1 MRTGR
6 LLLLAVVVI
15 GLGAYI
21 WFVERHAPTTDEART
36 NADKVFSGLD
46 RDDVVG
52 LEITNSHGSFSLAK
66 SDGTWK
72 IVAPQAYPA
81 DDATVASL
89 LGSLVNL
96 KAERR
101 FGPGEVKP
109 ADYGLDKPSLSVTL
123 LDAKGARHRLEV
135 GAAAA
140 LGSNRAISTGESAV
154 MLVPGWFTNDL
165 DKDLN
170 GWRSKDVVDVTADNL
185 ASLEIASGEDRIQL
199 ARSGGLWRLLQPID
213 DLADR
218 DHVRTLASNLNAIR
232 VQEFLPADASLS
244 ELGLEPPRR
253 RVTLVASGEGG
264 KATVL
269 EFGATRTKDG
279 ATQVA
284 CRRDGTDLFW
294 VDDRGEA
301 SLGRAP
307 VLWRSTVVYPFDS
320 WGVAKLVL
328 TAADGTTA
336 SLESADGLWKFADG
350 GEADASNVLQRLAT
364 LAGLKASAYDLMA
377 PGTPEMGR
385 VELTLKAS
393 GDETTSG
400 PIGFTFYRPLT
411 ADGKALVKVSAR
423 SGLIGVDPKDVE
435 SILGDLGAL
444 HPAAPTPAV
453 TPVAAKEAVPSP
465 AATPHG

>member
-6 LLLLAVVVI
+6 LLLLSLVVI

-21 WFVERHAPTTDEART
+21 WLVERHAPTTDEAR
-36 NADKVFSGLD
+36 ADAEKVFRGLD

-52 LEITNSHGSFSLAK
+52 LDITNSHGSFSLAK
-66 SDGTWK
+66 SDGGWK
-72 IVAPQAYPA
+72 IVAPSAYPA
-81 DDATVASL
+81 DETAISSL

-101 FGPGEVKP
+101 FKAGEVKP
-109 ADYGLDKPSLSVTL
+109 ADYGLDKPSMSVTL
-123 LDAKGARHRLEV
+123 TDAKGTKHALEV

-140 LGSNRAISTGESAV
+140 LGSNRAVSTNGSDV
-154 MLVPGWFTNDL
+154 MLVPGWFANDL

-170 GWRSKDVVDVTADNL
+170 GWRSKDVVDVTADDL
-185 ASLEIASGEDRIQL
+185 ASLEIVTGEDRIQL
-199 ARSGGLWRLLQPID
+199 ARSAGLWRLLQPID

-218 DHVRTLASNLNAIR
+218 DHVRTLVSNLNAMR
-232 VQEFLPADASLS
+232 VQEFLPADTNLA

-264 KATVL
+264 TATVL
-269 EFGATRTKDG
+269 EFGNTRTKGG

-284 CRRDGTDLFW
+284 CRRDGKELFW
-294 VDDRGEA
+294 VDDRAEA

-320 WGVAKLVL
+320 WGVSKLSL
-328 TAADGTTA
+328 TTADGTTA
-336 SLESADGLWKFADG
+336 NLDGADGRWKFADG
-350 GEADASNVLQRLAT
+350 GEADASNVLQRLSA
-364 LAGLKASAYDLMA
+364 LAGLKASAYDLVA

-385 VELTLKAS
+385 VELTLKET
-393 GDETTSG
+393 GDESASA
-400 PIGFTFYRPLT
+400 PITFTFYRPLT

-423 SGLIGVDPKDVE
+423 SGLIGVDPKDVQ

-444 HPAAPTPAV
+444 HPATPTPAV
-453 TPVAAKEAVPSP
+453 TPTAVAPVVPSP
-465 AATPHG
+465 AAAPKS